1 MTATKD
7 QFFKPAKL
15 SADAKVNQTNT
26 VVREILDTE
35 AAARDKKTEN
45 LRALRLAR
53 EAAATPAPKKTGRG
67 SK

>member
-1 MTATKD
+1 MTVTKD
-7 QFFKPAKL
+7 EFFKPAKL
-15 SADAKVNQTNT
+15 SADAKVKQTNA
-26 VVREILDTE
+26 VVREILVSE

-53 EAAATPAPKKTGRG
+53 EAEAASAPKKASRS